1 MVGDFNVEDSE
12 ESLSNF
18 LEKHNTTNIVKDK
31 TYYKSL
37 NNSSC
42 MGRLIIR
49 NRPRCFQNTTAFSR
63 VPSNYHKMTLNVLKR
78 SFSKAPPKEIFY
90 KDYKIFGQDKF
101 KYELKKSMKM
111 NRLDVFADILNV
123 HAPFK

>member
-1 MVGDFNVEDSE
+1 MVGNFNVEDSK

-18 LEKHNTTNIVKDK
+18 LEKHNTANIVKDK

-42 MGRLIIR
+42 MGLIFR
-49 NRPRCFQNTTAFSR
+49 NRPRCFQNTTVFSR
-63 VPSNYHKMTLNVLKR
+63 VLSNYHKMTLNVSKR

-123 HAPFK
+123 HASFK